1 MVGAVLHEVV
11 DSKREQDA
19 TPILRVNIFQDLHE
33 TKKED
38 RYNTEEQSRGGEY
51 SQ

>member
-1 MVGAVLHEVV
+1 MLHAVV
-11 DSKREQDA
+11 DSKGKEDSA
-19 TPILRVNIFQDLHE
+19 PALRVNIFQDLHE

-38 RYNTEEQSRGGEY
+38 RNNTGEQSRGGEY